1 MVPEDGGIQT
11 EEGGDERLKAR
22 TADGIRLI
30 PTEEE
35 EQRFV
40 ISWAEV
46 NEYRYPELKLL
57 YHIPN
62 EGKRSVR
69 EGARMKRIGLRK
81 GISDLCLPVAR
92 GIYHGLYIELKVLN
106 GRITKEQ
113 NEFLAAVR
121 EQGYCGFACYGGVS
135 AVKVIEQYLELD
147 NKREEE
153 T

>member
-1 MVPEDGGIQT
+1 MVQEDGGIQA
-11 EEGGDERLKAR
+11 EEGGTDKVKVR

-35 EQRFV
+35 EQCFV

-57 YHIPN
+57 YHVPN
-62 EGKRSVR
+62 EGKRSGR
-69 EGARMKRIGLRK
+69 EGAKMKRMGLRK
-81 GISDLCLPVAR
+81 GVSDLCLPVAR
-92 GIYHGLYIELKVLN
+92 GIYHGLYIELKALD

-121 EQGYCGFACYGGVS
+121 EQGYCSYACYGGES
-135 AVKVIEQYLELD
+135 AVKAIEQYLRMIE
-147 NKREEE
+147 
-153 T
+153 